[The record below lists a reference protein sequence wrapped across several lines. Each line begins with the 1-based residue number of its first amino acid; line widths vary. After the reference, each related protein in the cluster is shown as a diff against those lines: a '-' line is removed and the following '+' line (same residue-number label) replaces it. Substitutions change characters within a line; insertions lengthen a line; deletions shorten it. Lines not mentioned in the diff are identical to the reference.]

1 MDDKKAQEHTFLE
14 NGKVYYNMIS
24 EERIREIIQ
33 EEIAEYNE
41 VFMSQMKNT
50 FNVDMSMERHGPGP
64 DEDEWVSAT
73 EWSKRIQERKEKEEF
88 NDAQMINGTFEGDT
102 ISQIGKRRLKQSK
115 KGLNTD
121 SDNPDS
127 GE

>member
-1 MDDKKAQEHTFLE
+1 MDNKKAQGPQEHTFLE

-24 EERIREIIQ
+24 EDRIREIIR
-33 EEIAEYNE
+33 EEIAEYNDI
-41 VFMSQMKNT
+41 FMSQMKNPVE
-50 FNVDMSMERHGPGP
+50 VDML
-64 DEDEWVSAT
+64 D
-73 EWSKRIQERKEKEEF
+73 EKEEF

-102 ISQIGKRRLKQSK
+102 ISQKGKRIKLKQSK

-121 SDNPDS
+121 PDNPDS

>member
-1 MDDKKAQEHTFLE
+1 MAEKKAQEHTFLE
-14 NGKVYYNMIS
+14 NGKIYYNMIS
-24 EERIREIIQ
+24 EDRIREIIR
-33 EEIAEYNE
+33 EEIAEYNKI
-41 VFMSQMKNT
+41 FMSQSYET
-50 FNVDMSMERHGPGP
+50 SP
-64 DEDEWVSAT
+64 DENEWASNEVNADALQNEENWPDEADV
-73 EWSKRIQERKEKEEF
+73 RPIY

-102 ISQIGKRRLKQSK
+102 ISQKGKQRLKQPK

>member
-41 VFMSQMKNT
+41 VFMSKQNPNFEEEINT
-50 FNVDMSMERHGPGP
+50 DSLQNEENWP
-64 DEDEWVSAT
+64 DEADV
-73 EWSKRIQERKEKEEF
+73 RPIY

-102 ISQIGKRRLKQSK
+102 ISQIGKQRLKQPK

-121 SDNPDS
+121 PDNPDS